1 MCGRGRVWD
10 NIFIERLWR
19 SVKWEEVYLNDYE
32 TVPEAVERL
41 GAYFHH
47 SGCQVGSELDDGST
61 RAELLFEPHQEVALM
76 LSLKISAGILQR
88 DRRMS
93 VTLISR

>member
-1 MCGRGRVWD
+1 MCGKGRVWD

-41 GAYFHH
+41 GAYFQFYNNDRLHQ
-47 SGCQVGSELDDGST
+47 SLGYRTPYQVYMEGRSE
-61 RAELLFEPHQEVALM
+61 R
-76 LSLKISAGILQR
+76 
-88 DRRMS
+88 
-93 VTLISR
+93 